1 MRTGL
6 LWFWVCLCITV
17 SCVAA
22 EEGKKEPDYRK
33 RIGVEAKIAVKK
45 NSANM
50 SINDVRQQISG
61 YFSLQDNASIYDPP
75 IGGLKGK
82 YWVIGQTAGGWSTG
96 GTGKYVVFQ
105 KGDWAVDLP
114 LKGTVQ
120 VPIKETSTTYDKTG
134 SGKFGFEYY
143 GYLFVVQNTS
153 DEYLIVKSNRKE
165 FEDGGS
171 RFLQLE
177 EKMTFDKDLS
187 PKDQASWY
195 N

>member
-6 LWFWVCLCITV
+6 LWFWACLCTTV

-61 YFSLQDNASIYDPP
+61 YFSLQDDASIYDPP

-82 YWVIGQTAGGWSTG
+82 YWVIGQTVGGWSTG

-105 KGDWAVDLP
+105 KGDRAVDLP

-187 PKDQASWY
+187 PKAQASWY